1 MAAMSAICISNRVT
15 PFSNVLQDIPLEP
28 LKKQIIMARYNALVL
43 DLEQQTLRI
52 SVFFHTSRCII
63 TVGSLIVP
71 ALLSIQYT
79 NGNTSNLSIYWT
91 TWVVSLLV
99 TVCNGLSTLLKLDKN
114 YYHLHT
120 VREQLISDG
129 WQYAELTGKYS
140 GFHTPH
146 RTATHENQFVFFS
159 HSIEKIRMQQI
170 QEEYFKVAD
179 PHGNTHGQ
187 HAMLQAGSGAEK
199 STILLPP
206 TPQQGELGN
215 LPLEMQQAIAQ
226 VSQTTIVDA
235 ESPSNKEAAP

>member
-1 MAAMSAICISNRVT
+1 MASIYTACVSNRVT
-15 PFSNVLQDIPLEP
+15 PFSNVLENIPLDP

-79 NGNTSNLSIYWT
+79 NGNTSNLTIYWT

-146 RTATHENQFVFFS
+146 RMATHENQFVFFS

-170 QEEYFKVAD
+170 QEEYFKVSD
-179 PHGNTHGQ
+179 PHGNAHGQ
-187 HAMLQAGSGAEK
+187 SGTAQTGKGELK
-199 STILLPP
+199 AAIVLPP
-206 TPQQGELGN
+206 TPQQGELGI
-215 LPLEMQQAIAQ
+215 LPLEMQDGVAQ
-226 VSQTTIVDA
+226 ISQTIIVDA
-235 ESPSNKEAAP
+235 QTHPNKEDKN